1 MDTYLRS
8 KLSGYVGIINLLWI
22 IVSWATPFVSE
33 WPKVSMAVLVA
44 GNLLALA
51 YKAGTDAPLPVPDIK
66 PTPAKAAVKPA
77 AKTKWAK

>member
-8 KLSGYVGIINLLWI
+8 KLSGYVGVINLLWI

-51 YKAGTDAPLPVPDIK
+51 YKVGTDAPLPPPGMVPATATEK
-66 PTPAKAAVKPA
+66 AKRQP
-77 AKTKWAK
+77 